1 MNKINKIILAAF
13 LLLVAAVIVFAVF
26 KQPIEDY
33 IVERAIKNT
42 MSKPPLTTPDGITV
56 VLAGTGSPMPDAN
69 RIGPC
74 LAVLVAD
81 KIYVI
86 DAGQGAARNIM
97 LCGVNIGKLNAVLL
111 THFHSDHIG
120 SLGDIMLQRWIG
132 GSNDTPLDII
142 GPPGVEQVVD
152 GFNAAYKLDDGYRT
166 AHHGVKTAPPTG
178 AGGIARPFTL
188 DTAFNASTVIVN
200 ENGLKITAF
209 KVDHFP
215 AVPAVGYK
223 FEYKGRSVVISG
235 DTKFSE
241 SLEQQAVGADLL
253 LHEALNTKLVSWME
267 KYSYL
272 NHSPSTAKV
281 LHDIPFYHTTP
292 EEVATIAQ
300 KDGVKKV
307 VLYHTIPP
315 VPNGWMD
322 NYFLG
327 DAKKI
332 YHGPISVGEDG
343 MMISLPANSTEI
355 DTKYLLKK

>member
-1 MNKINKIILAAF
+1 VNTIKKIILAA
-13 LLLVAAVIVFAVF
+13 LLLVVAAAVVFAVF
-26 KQPIEDY
+26 KQQVEDY
-33 IVERAIKNT
+33 IVEQAIRTT

-74 LAVLVAD
+74 LVVLVAN

-97 LCGVNIGKLNAVLL
+97 LCGINIGKVNAVLL

-132 GSNDTPLDII
+132 GSNDTPLDVI

-166 AHHGVKTAPPTG
+166 AHHGARTAPPTG

-223 FEYKGRSVVISG
+223 FEYKGRSLVISG
-235 DTKFSE
+235 DTKYSE
-241 SLEQQAVGADLL
+241 SLAEQAVGADLL
-253 LHEALNTKLVSWME
+253 LHEALNTKLVSWMS

-272 NHSPSTAKV
+272 RNSPSISKV

-292 EEVATIAQ
+292 EEVAKIAQ
-300 KDGVKKV
+300 RDGVKKV
-307 VLYHTIPP
+307 ILYHTIPP
-315 VPNGWMD
+315 IPSGWMD
-322 NYFLG
+322 DYFLG
-327 DAKKI
+327 DAKNI
-332 YHGPISVGEDG
+332 YSGPISVGEDG
-343 MMISLPANSTEI
+343 MMITLPANSTEI
-355 DTKYLLKK
+355 ETKYLLKK

>member
-1 MNKINKIILAAF
+1 MNTLKRIILAAL
-13 LLLVAAVIVFAVF
+13 LLLVAAAVVFAIF

-33 IVERAIKNT
+33 LVERAIRTT
-42 MSKPPLTTPDGITV
+42 MSKPALTAQDGITV

-74 LAVLVAD
+74 LVVRVAN

-97 LCGVNIGKLNAVLL
+97 LCGINIGKVTAVLL

-120 SLGDIMLQRWIG
+120 SLGDIMLQRWVG

-142 GPPGVEQVVD
+142 GPSGVGQVVD

-166 AHHGVKTAPPTG
+166 AHHGAKTAPPTG
-178 AGGIARPFTL
+178 AGGIARPFAL
-188 DTAFNASTVIVN
+188 DTAFNASTVIVS

-223 FEYKGRSVVISG
+223 FEYKGRTLVISG
-235 DTKFSE
+235 DTKYSE
-241 SLEQQAVGADLL
+241 SLAEQAVGADLL
-253 LHEALNTKLVSWME
+253 LHEALNTKLVAWMG

-272 NHSPSTAKV
+272 KNSPSTGKI

-292 EEVATIAQ
+292 EQVAAIAQ
-300 KDGVKKV
+300 KDNVKKV

-315 VPNGWMD
+315 IPNGWMD
-322 NYFLG
+322 DYFLG
-327 DAKKI
+327 DAKNI
-332 YHGPISVGEDG
+332 YSGPISVGKDG
-343 MMISLPANSTEI
+343 MMISLPANSKAIETE
-355 DTKYLLKK
+355 YLLK